1 MTFHLDQVSVVLNYS
16 PHFLVYFLVHI
27 KNVKTELCQH
37 SNDSNFTSV
46 SLDVA
51 LVSYC
56 CITNYCK
63 LSGLTPPVYYLS
75 LEGQKSERSLTDYY
89 QGVSRS
95 VCVPLEALRKDF
107 FLAFCSF

>member
-75 LEGQKSERSLTDYY
+75 LEGQSPK
-89 QGVSRS
+89 GV
-95 VCVPLEALRKDF
+95 
-107 FLAFCSF
+107 